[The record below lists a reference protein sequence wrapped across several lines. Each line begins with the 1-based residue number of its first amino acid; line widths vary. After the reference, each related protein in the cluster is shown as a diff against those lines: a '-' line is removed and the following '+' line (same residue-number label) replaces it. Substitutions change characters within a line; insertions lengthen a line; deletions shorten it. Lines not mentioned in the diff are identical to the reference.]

1 LIQLFV
7 LTSTMANQL
16 GVARNERT
24 KHFDVTYAIHL
35 RIELIGSEWD
45 HLYSSPTLVE
55 FAKTATM
62 IYMAFQSVP
71 KKERIAMIMTC
82 FDQVACYIS
91 SGIVWTPVGCPLSDE
106 QLDTLVYTHLK
117 EFVLVQSLRPDIGL
131 HEGYELEIDR
141 QRQLFEALLDKAAE
155 ATVTSGDPLLGA

>member
-1 LIQLFV
+1 
-7 LTSTMANQL
+7 MANQL

-35 RIELIGSEWD
+35 RVELIDSEWD
-45 HLYSSPTLVE
+45 HLFSSATLVE
-55 FAKTATM
+55 FAKTATK

-71 KKERIAMIMTC
+71 KNGRIAMIMRC
-82 FDQVACYIS
+82 FDLASTYIS
-91 SGIVWTPVGCPLSDE
+91 LGTVFAPECCPLSDE

-117 EFVLVQSLRPDIGL
+117 EFILVQSLHSDIDL
-131 HEGYELEIDR
+131 HPGNELEIDQ
-141 QRQLFEALLDKAAE
+141 QRRLFEALLAKAEE